1 MLFFSFL
8 IIVVLI
14 FIPFYLNYSTRV
26 EYKIALLIFL
36 FLFSIFVMSTRSLA
50 IVNSDDLIR
59 YFDIFKQQNNED
71 WKSFFEQKN
80 YFYYLIDRV
89 LYMLSPLLGGVTM
102 SVYLGFIAVI
112 LTAVKFIYI
121 FRVFPNSYRVLG
133 ICWVSFSPLLLTL
146 ETQVIKQTLAI
157 YILGLAL
164 SFSNKM
170 MRRSLL
176 LMSFLT
182 HLGALFIYVLVLS
195 VRFVLKRY
203 NSVLSFVLLL
213 LVPFLISNLIFEHFK
228 GQFWI
233 LDQYTD
239 MAFSFVET
247 MLQMKSLL
255 FFQLLTL

>member
-1 MLFFSFL
+1 
-8 IIVVLI
+8 
-14 FIPFYLNYSTRV
+14 
-26 EYKIALLIFL
+26 
-36 FLFSIFVMSTRSLA
+36 MSTRSLA

-239 MAFSFVET
+239 MAFSFVEHAANEKSPIFST
-247 MLQMKSLL
+247 VNFIIFSLCCFFFYLGLNVNKSLYL
-255 FFQLLTL
+255 SSNAIFVFFFIDYRFFY